1 MTDDRIKKSLR
12 YSILDGGF
20 AASMVGIGE
29 SFFAV
34 FAVFLKANAVQFG
47 ILNSLPQALGSVSQ
61 LFSNRLIRLFKSRKR
76 LVCTAVL
83 IQALMYIPV
92 TLVFFLGRFRV
103 YHLIFFICLYWF
115 FGMILG
121 PAWNSWMGDLVDE
134 KERGAYFGKRSVVT
148 GFASFVSF
156 MAGGYILQA
165 FTRGTITQY
174 AGFVTIFII
183 ALISRGISFIF
194 LTKKYEPE
202 YQAIQEEAF
211 TLFDFIREAKSRNY
225 GLFVLYLCLMN
236 FSVYLSAPFFTPY
249 MLDDLKFDYKT
260 YTIVNAAAMVVKLL
274 SVSVWGRASDQFGT
288 KKILS
293 LSGFMMPVIPLFWL
307 FSRDVYY
314 LIVIQMFSGFIWA
327 GFEISSFN
335 FIFDTTSPSKRATCV
350 AYYNVLNGL
359 SIFSGAMLGSF
370 IAGHNS
376 LLWSKYLLVF
386 FLSCVLRYTASFVF
400 IPKLREVR
408 AVEEIGY
415 PRLFLKIISTMPT
428 MGTIY
433 QLIPFRKGH
442 EDKQE

>member
-1 MTDDRIKKSLR
+1 M
-12 YSILDGGF
+12 DGAF

-34 FAVFLKANAVQFG
+34 FAVFLKASATQLGV
-47 ILNSLPQALGSVSQ
+47 LNSLPQALGSLSQ
-61 LFSNRLIRLFKSRKR
+61 LFSNLFIKLFRTRKR
-76 LVCTAVL
+76 LVCAMAL
-83 IQALMYIPV
+83 IQGLMYIPV
-92 TLVFFLGRFRV
+92 ALVFFFGTFRV

-134 KERGAYFGKRSVVT
+134 KERGAYFGKRSMVI

-156 MAGGYILQA
+156 MLGGYILQV
-165 FTRGTITQY
+165 FTHGTITQY
-174 AGFVTIFII
+174 AGFVTIFILAFI
-183 ALISRGISFIF
+183 FRGISFTF

-202 YQAIQEEAF
+202 YQVVQEEEF
-211 TLFDFIREAKSRNY
+211 TLFEFIRQAKSRNY

-249 MLDDLKFDYKT
+249 MLEDLKFDYMT
-260 YTIVNAAAMVVKLL
+260 YTIVNAAAMIAKLL
-274 SVSVWGRASDQFGT
+274 SVRVWGRASDQFGT

-293 LSGFMMPVIPLFWL
+293 LTGFLMPVIPILWL
-307 FSRDVYY
+307 FSHDVLY
-314 LIVIQMFSGFIWA
+314 LVIIQIYSGFIWA
-327 GFEISSFN
+327 GFEISAFN
-335 FIFDTTSPSKRATCV
+335 FIFDTTSPPKRATCV

-370 IAGHNS
+370 IVSHNS
-376 LLWSKYLLVF
+376 LFWSKYLLVF
-386 FLSCVLRYTASFVF
+386 LLSCVLRYIASSVF

-408 AVEEIGY
+408 TVEEIGY

-428 MGTIY
+428 MGMIY
-433 QLIPFRKGH
+433 QLIPFIKSQKTKKSGIRK
-442 EDKQE
+442 KS